1 MEGYLTIKEV
11 AEKYIEGCQTKIQ
24 MPTKRLIGKSIM
36 AGMMIAMGA
45 GISSGTY
52 SRLRIFIFFQKSSV

>member
-36 AGMMIAMGA
+36 AG
-45 GISSGTY
+45 
-52 SRLRIFIFFQKSSV
+52 